1 VRSAAALLTEVAEG
15 EDAGPTHP
23 GAIQSTL
30 EPPVPLLSVTGPGPL
45 VGLSANRDAP
55 PSTIS

>member
-1 VRSAAALLTEVAEG
+1 VAEG

-45 VGLSANRDAP
+45 VGLSANPDAP